1 MFASKNTSSLPGVYF
16 RILSS
21 FYGQE
26 KAPTLNHFKLIGA
39 VSLAMLLYSYY
50 FWRIWYQNCTSNILK
65 YHLEYLHTNVILT
78 SYHYV
83 FERCWFSLI
92 KSYQNHLRTRFFSAH
107 RWVFAA
113 LEAFV
118 PPKSKRSL
126 KESLH
131 RRPSIVFCWVFLF
144 VCSFVCLFV
153 CFRVP

>member
-1 MFASKNTSSLPGVYF
+1 
-16 RILSS
+16 
-21 FYGQE
+21 
-26 KAPTLNHFKLIGA
+26 
-39 VSLAMLLYSYY
+39 MLLYSYY

-153 CFRVP
+153 CLFSRSVGFFFTKKTIYRIKGDLHFRMKETSGKRERAQKDYFI